1 VTESAPARGRRRW
14 LTARNRSL
22 GGSLIASGAGQLLL
36 TVSGVLVARGLGPED
51 RGYLALLVVVS
62 GICVLLGSAGLPT
75 AVTYYVARDPL
86 HAHQIVRSLT
96 APAFIQVAVTAIV
109 QFGVLFA
116 FVKHD
121 PQRVKVAAVISIL
134 LVPGILSQT
143 YGLALLQGQQR
154 FRPFN
159 VFRVLPIALYVGAV
173 LVIFLLGVA
182 DLIVLMTAWVAALL
196 VGGLLALGVAVRRL
210 PSADTPGVPSRPELT
225 KFGLKSLFG
234 SVSPIE
240 ALRLDQVLVGLFLD
254 PVALGLYVVA
264 QAFTNL
270 PRVVAMSVGM
280 IAYPHVASQPDA
292 AEARRATWRYFW
304 LGVLLSV
311 LVIGGLEAVTGKLM
325 GLFFGSEFGAATP
338 IARILLLATLFMAAR
353 RVLTDCVNGMGRP
366 GLGTMA
372 EIASWV
378 LLVPTIA
385 ILLPRYGV
393 EGVALALAI
402 SWFASL
408 LFLIVLVLASEN
420 RFWFSPGGDS
430 ARLDP
435 PPSAATPIASAAQ
448 IHE

>member
-1 VTESAPARGRRRW
+1 MTESGPATGRRRW

-22 GGSLIASGAGQLLL
+22 GGSLIASGTGQLLL

-62 GICVLLGSAGLPT
+62 GICVILGSAGLPT
-75 AVTYYVARDPL
+75 AVTYYVAREPL
-86 HAHQIVRSLT
+86 HAGRIVRSLI
-96 APAFIQVAVTAIV
+96 APTVVQVAVTAVV
-109 QFGVLFA
+109 QLGVLFV
-116 FVKHD
+116 FVMHD
-121 PQRVKVAAVISIL
+121 PQRVKAAAVISIL

-159 VFRVLPIALYVGAV
+159 VFRVLPTALYVAVV
-173 LVIFLLGVA
+173 LVVFLLGVA
-182 DLIVLMTAWVAALL
+182 DLIVLMTAWVGALL
-196 VGGLLALGVAVRRL
+196 IGGLLALGIALRGL
-210 PSADTPGVPSRPELT
+210 PSARDTSGGPSRTELT
-225 KFGLKSLFG
+225 KFGVKGLVG

-240 ALRLDQVLVGLFLD
+240 ALRLDQAVVGLLLD
-254 PVALGLYVVA
+254 PVSLGLYVVA

-270 PRVVAMSVGM
+270 PRVVAMSIGM
-280 IAYPHVASQPDA
+280 IAYPHVASQRDA
-292 AEARRATWRYFW
+292 AEARRSTWRYFF
-304 LGVLLSV
+304 LGVLVSV
-311 LVIGGLEAVTGKLM
+311 LVIGGLEAVTGTLVR
-325 GLFFGSEFGAATP
+325 LFFGSEFSGATP
-338 IARILLLATLFMAAR
+338 IARLLLLATLFMAAR

-385 ILLPRYGV
+385 IMLPRYGV

-408 LFLIVLVLASEN
+408 FLLIVLVLASER
-420 RFWFSPGGDS
+420 RFWFSMGGGSPRPD
-430 ARLDP
+430 
-435 PPSAATPIASAAQ
+435 PPSAATPSAPVAH